1 MVRIYKTAPPALLML
16 LGWLLVAAAMAWR
29 VRQGMDI
36 PPINGLFILVG
47 LGAYFLPTRVA
58 EYASGE
64 TLSRKLLWILLLAG
78 ILIIPADFLLTSF
91 LGNQRLCFFPLLP
104 YIISIPD

>member
-1 MVRIYKTAPPALLML
+1 MVGICKTAPPALLML

-64 TLSRKLLWILLLAG
+64 PLSRKLLWILLLAG
-78 ILIIPADFLLTSF
+78 IIILVGELV
-91 LGNQRLCFFPLLP
+91 R
-104 YIISIPD
+104 SIVAGGST